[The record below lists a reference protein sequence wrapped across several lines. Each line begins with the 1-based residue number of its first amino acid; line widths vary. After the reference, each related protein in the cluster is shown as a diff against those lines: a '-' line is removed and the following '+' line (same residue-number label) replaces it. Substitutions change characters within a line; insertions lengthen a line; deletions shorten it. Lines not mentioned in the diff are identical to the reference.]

1 MASAASFAG
10 QLLLLC
16 LALSA
21 VLCFAQP
28 ATTSLINLGSSITA
42 GTGSKSTWNSPS
54 GDFAFGF
61 HRLSSDKF
69 LAGIWYDKISDT
81 TLVWSANRDDPAEI
95 GATVTLTL
103 QGQLL
108 LTHSNGTELFIYNG
122 TSAGSAAM
130 QDDGNF
136 VLRSSSASGDAV
148 WQSFDFPTDTILLGQ
163 TLVMGQ
169 KLFSNANGTADYS
182 TGNYMLELQ
191 SDGNVVIS
199 AYRFA
204 DPGYWFTLTAGKQ
217 NVSWVFNQTT
227 AFMYVRD
234 DNSTLYP
241 MTTRIPGPI
250 QDYYHRATI
259 NDRGNI
265 QQFVYNKRNGT
276 RWTVVWEPDSIGSE
290 PCLPFNICGVYGFCT
305 SLDNKTID
313 CKCLPGYS
321 PWDPNVP
328 SKGCYPNAAMDFCDS
343 TNPNS
348 RQFDLVTIDNADFP
362 NGQFADMARL
372 TPLNVEQCRQAVM
385 DDCYAAAGVLV
396 ESICYKKRMP
406 LLNGR
411 RSNPSTNNIVA
422 FLKVP
427 RINGTTSGIEPRKGN
442 NDPPSKLSL
451 LLGILSCTAMT
462 LAFATIAVYHHPLM
476 RRRDD
481 KSAIQRPRAVEINLK
496 SFSFQEMHEA
506 TNGFRNRLGKGAF
519 GTVYSGILTLEDD
532 EEAEVAV
539 KVLENVMERG
549 EKEFLTEVQVIA
561 LTHHKN
567 LVRLLGFCNENKK
580 HRVLVYELMKKGT
593 LSDHLFSSSG
603 EGEMGRRKPGW
614 EQRAEIAMGIARGLV
629 YLHEECETQ
638 IIHCDI
644 KPQNVLLDDNYTA
657 KIADFGLAKLL
668 MKDQTRTSTVA
679 RGTMGYMAPE
689 WLKNAPVTVKVDV
702 YSFGVVLLEIAFCRR
717 HMELHRVLSGCDG
730 DEMGGGEG
738 VILTDWVVECVRAG
752 RLREIIAEEDSEAW
766 NDYRRFERTVM
777 VGLWCLCPNPK
788 DRPSMKKVVA
798 MLEGCGEVGL
808 PVAFEAHMA

>member
-10 QLLLLC
+10 QLLLLF
-16 LALSA
+16 LSLSG

-28 ATTSLINLGSSITA
+28 ATTRVINLGSSITA
-42 GTGSKSTWNSPS
+42 GQGSKSTWNSPS

-61 HRLSSDKF
+61 HRLSSGKF
-69 LAGIWYDKISDT
+69 LAGIWFDKISVT

-95 GATVTLTL
+95 GATVALTL

-136 VLRSSSASGDAV
+136 VLRSSSASGDVV

-217 NVSWVFNQTT
+217 NVTWVFNQTT

-259 NDRGNI
+259 NARGNI

-276 RWTVVWEPDSIGSE
+276 GWTVVWEPDSIGSE

-305 SLDNKTID
+305 SLDNRTID

-328 SKGCYPNAAMDFCDS
+328 SKGCYPNVAMDFCDS

-427 RINGTTSGIEPRKGN
+427 RINGTTSGIEPRK
-442 NDPPSKLSL
+442 LSL

-462 LAFATIAVYHHPLM
+462 LAFATIAVYHHPFM

-519 GTVYSGILTLEDD
+519 GTVYSGILTLED

-580 HRVLVYELMKKGT
+580 HRVLVYELMKRGT
-593 LSDHLFSSSG
+593 LSDHLFG
-603 EGEMGRRKPGW
+603 NARKPGW

-668 MKDQTRTSTVA
+668 MKDQTRTSTMA

-717 HMELHRVLSGCDG
+717 HMELNRVLSDCDG
-730 DEMGGGEG
+730 DEMGGEG

-752 RLREIIAEEDSEAW
+752 RLHEIIAEDDSEAW

>member
-1 MASAASFAG
+1 
-10 QLLLLC
+10 
-16 LALSA
+16 
-21 VLCFAQP
+21 
-28 ATTSLINLGSSITA
+28 
-42 GTGSKSTWNSPS
+42 
-54 GDFAFGF
+54 
-61 HRLSSDKF
+61 
-69 LAGIWYDKISDT
+69 
-81 TLVWSANRDDPAEI
+81 
-95 GATVTLTL
+95 
-103 QGQLL
+103 
-108 LTHSNGTELFIYNG
+108 
-122 TSAGSAAM
+122 
-130 QDDGNF
+130 
-136 VLRSSSASGDAV
+136 
-148 WQSFDFPTDTILLGQ
+148 
-163 TLVMGQ
+163 
-169 KLFSNANGTADYS
+169 
-182 TGNYMLELQ
+182 
-191 SDGNVVIS
+191 
-199 AYRFA
+199 
-204 DPGYWFTLTAGKQ
+204 
-217 NVSWVFNQTT
+217 
-227 AFMYVRD
+227 
-234 DNSTLYP
+234 

-259 NDRGNI
+259 NARGNI

-276 RWTVVWEPDSIGSE
+276 GWTVVWEPDSIGSE

-305 SLDNKTID
+305 SLDNRTID

-328 SKGCYPNAAMDFCDS
+328 SKGCYPNVAMDFCDS

-442 NDPPSKLSL
+442 DDPPSKLSL

-462 LAFATIAVYHHPLM
+462 LAFATIAVYHHPFM

-519 GTVYSGILTLEDD
+519 GTVYSGILTLED

-580 HRVLVYELMKKGT
+580 HRVLVYELMKRGT
-593 LSDHLFSSSG
+593 LSDHLFG
-603 EGEMGRRKPGW
+603 NAKPGW

-668 MKDQTRTSTVA
+668 MKDQTRTSTMA

-717 HMELHRVLSGCDG
+717 HIDG
-730 DEMGGGEG
+730 DEMGGEG

-752 RLREIIAEEDSEAW
+752 RLHEIIAEDDSEAW